1 MELRLGVH
9 YELLPAARRGER
21 SAGAPYPVLLDQ
33 ARRAEAIGFD
43 AVWVSERPDLVDA
56 GLPAALPLCGALAV
70 GTRRMRIG
78 TGVLPLPLYHPL
90 RVAEDAATLDGLSGG
105 RLDLGVGLGADMEG
119 FQSYGV
125 TPRERGTRLEEAIEV
140 LRQALSGREVD
151 FAGCHYRIS
160 GVRIVPPPVQPGGP
174 PLWVGAEA
182 EVALRRVARLGL
194 GVLAATPQGA
204 RSFLAAWHAQGRD
217 PARARIAIRIPFV
230 VSNAPDRGSGVV
242 EDVETLGP
250 PAATERI
257 RRELLELASA
267 GRVDLL
273 VPGFPKG
280 LGPELAL
287 ETLRCW
293 AEQVLPE
300 LGI

>member
-78 TGVLPLPLYHPL
+78 TG
-90 RVAEDAATLDGLSGG
+90 
-105 RLDLGVGLGADMEG
+105 G